1 MANSPQAAV
10 CENSRDDIAPEST
23 GISHQ
28 VVPRSILIPFMLL
41 TSCFAL
47 WGLANNMTDVLI
59 AQFKKVFTL
68 TDMQS
73 GLVQTAFYG
82 AYFCLALPA
91 ALFIK
96 RFSYKAGVLLGLG
109 LFCTGALMFYPA
121 SQIMTYGP
129 FLASLF
135 VLAGG
140 LSILETSA
148 NPYIIA
154 MGPQETATRRLN
166 LAQSFNPIGSITG
179 VLIGKFYIL
188 SQLNPATDAERV
200 LMSADELG
208 QIQTGELA
216 AVMGPYVVVA
226 LVIVAVWLAIAFTR
240 MPVAHDDNNNGLDLK
255 GSFARLLAKRHFV
268 RGVLGQ
274 FFYVGA
280 QIGCWSYTIR
290 YVMTE
295 VGGNEADAS
304 TYLLAS
310 IVLFSACRFVC
321 TALMKFISPRPV
333 AGSACRWRSAL
344 PAGGDDGR
352 RYGRCL
358 RPDWRV
364 GLYVADVP
372 HHFWTLGTWSW
383 QGHPV
388 WWQLSHHGHPG
399 RRRLDRRHGAN
410 LRHGWHPHG
419 IHHSAYR
426 FYLPHP
432 LRFQRPQG
440 IRIRHEQINW
450 RITHYRHSSHH

>member
-1 MANSPQAAV
+1 MASTSQATV
-10 CENSRDDIAPEST
+10 CENSRDEISPKST

-28 VVPRSILIPFMLL
+28 VVPRSILIPFILL

-188 SQLNPATDAERV
+188 SQLNPATDAERA

-240 MPVAHDDNNNGLDLK
+240 MPVAHDANNNGLDLK

-310 IVLFSACRFVC
+310 IVIFSACRFVC
-321 TALMKFISPRPV
+321 TALMKFISPARLLGLLA
-333 AGSACRWRSAL
+333 AGAVLCLLVVMMIGSMAGVYGLIGVSACMSL
-344 PAGGDDGR
+344 MFPTIFGLSVHGLGKDTQFGGS
-352 RYGRCL
+352 CL
-358 RPDWRV
+358 IM
-364 GLYVADVP
+364 AI
-372 HHFWTLGTWSW
+372 LG
-383 QGHPV
+383 
-388 WWQLSHHGHPG
+388 
-399 RRRLDRRHGAN
+399 GAV
-410 LRHGWHPHG
+410 LTAIMGQ
-419 IHHSAYR
+419 ISDMA
-426 FYLPHP
+426 
-432 LRFQRPQG
+432 G
-440 IRIRHEQINW
+440 IRMAFIIPLIGFIYLIHFGFKG
-450 RITHYRHSSHH
+450 HKA

>member
-1 MANSPQAAV
+1 MANTSSAAV
-10 CENSRDDIAPEST
+10 CKNSRDDIAPEST
-23 GISHQ
+23 EISQQ
-28 VVPRSILIPFMLL
+28 VVPRSILIPFILL

-188 SQLNPATDAERV
+188 SQLNPATDAERS

-240 MPVAHDDNNNGLDLK
+240 MPIAHDDSNNGLDLK

-290 YVMTE
+290 YVMAE
-295 VGGNEADAS
+295 IGGNEADAS

-310 IVLFSACRFVC
+310 IVLFSAFRFVC
-321 TALMKFISPRPV
+321 TALMKFISPARLLGLLA
-333 AGSACRWRSAL
+333 AGAVLCLLVVMMVGGMAGVYGLIGVSACMSL
-344 PAGGDDGR
+344 MFPTIFGLSVHGLGKDTQFGGS
-352 RYGRCL
+352 CL
-358 RPDWRV
+358 IM
-364 GLYVADVP
+364 AI
-372 HHFWTLGTWSW
+372 LG
-383 QGHPV
+383 
-388 WWQLSHHGHPG
+388 
-399 RRRLDRRHGAN
+399 GAV
-410 LRHGWHPHG
+410 LTAVMGQ
-419 IHHSAYR
+419 ISDMV
-426 FYLPHP
+426 
-432 LRFQRPQG
+432 G
-440 IRIRHEQINW
+440 IRMAFIIPLIGFIYLIHFGFKG
-450 RITHYRHSSHH
+450 HKA

>member
-1 MANSPQAAV
+1 MSEITTKSTEAA
-10 CENSRDDIAPEST
+10 DIIAGNAPSAE
-23 GISHQ
+23 
-28 VVPRSILIPFMLL
+28 VVPKNILIPFILL

-59 AQFKKVFTL
+59 AQFRKVFTL

-109 LFCTGALMFYPA
+109 LFCTGALLFYPA
-121 SQIMTYGP
+121 SQIMAYGP
-129 FLASLF
+129 FLMALF

-188 SQLNPATDAERV
+188 SQLHPAPDAERAA
-200 LMSADELG
+200 MSPEALGSIQSAELS
-208 QIQTGELA
+208 

-226 LVIVAVWLAIAFTR
+226 LVIMLVWLAIAFTR
-240 MPVAHDDNNNGLDLK
+240 MPVASDTGGSDQSLK
-255 GSFARLLAKRHFV
+255 SSFGRLLAKKYFV

-295 VGGNEADAS
+295 MGGNEADAS
-304 TYLLAS
+304 TYLLVS
-310 IVLFSACRFVC
+310 IVLFSASRFVC
-321 TALMKFISPRPV
+321 TAMMKFISPAVLLGLLASLASLSLLLVMFVGGMTGIYALV
-333 AGSACRWRSAL
+333 AVSACMSL
-344 PAGGDDGR
+344 MFPTIFGLSVHGLGKDTQFGGS
-352 RYGRCL
+352 CL
-358 RPDWRV
+358 IM
-364 GLYVADVP
+364 AI
-372 HHFWTLGTWSW
+372 LG
-383 QGHPV
+383 
-388 WWQLSHHGHPG
+388 
-399 RRRLDRRHGAN
+399 GAV
-410 LRHGWHPHG
+410 LTAIMGQ
-419 IHHSAYR
+419 ISDMA
-426 FYLPHP
+426 
-432 LRFQRPQG
+432 G
-440 IRIRHEQINW
+440 IRMAFVIPMLGFIYLIHFGFKG
-450 RITHYRHSSHH
+450 HKA

>member
-1 MANSPQAAV
+1 MSEITTKSTEAA
-10 CENSRDDIAPEST
+10 DIIAGNAPSAE
-23 GISHQ
+23 
-28 VVPRSILIPFMLL
+28 VVPKNILIPFILL

-59 AQFKKVFTL
+59 AQFRKVFTL

-109 LFCTGALMFYPA
+109 LFCTGALLFYPA
-121 SQIMTYGP
+121 SQIMEYGP
-129 FLASLF
+129 FLMALF

-188 SQLNPATDAERV
+188 SQLHPATDAERAA
-200 LMSADELG
+200 MSPEALGSIQSAELS
-208 QIQTGELA
+208 

-226 LVIVAVWLAIAFTR
+226 LVIMLVWLAIAFTR
-240 MPVAHDDNNNGLDLK
+240 MPVASDTGGSDQSLK
-255 GSFARLLAKRHFV
+255 SSFGRLLAKKYFV

-290 YVMTE
+290 YVMAE
-295 VGGNEADAS
+295 MGGNEADAS
-304 TYLLAS
+304 TCLLVS
-310 IVLFSACRFVC
+310 IVLFSASRFVC
-321 TALMKFISPRPV
+321 TAMMKFISPAVLLGLLASLASLSLLLVMFVGGMTGIYALV
-333 AGSACRWRSAL
+333 AVSACMSL
-344 PAGGDDGR
+344 MFPTIFGLSVHGLGKDTQFGGS
-352 RYGRCL
+352 CL
-358 RPDWRV
+358 IM
-364 GLYVADVP
+364 AI
-372 HHFWTLGTWSW
+372 LG
-383 QGHPV
+383 
-388 WWQLSHHGHPG
+388 
-399 RRRLDRRHGAN
+399 GAV
-410 LRHGWHPHG
+410 LTAIMGQ
-419 IHHSAYR
+419 ISDMA
-426 FYLPHP
+426 
-432 LRFQRPQG
+432 G
-440 IRIRHEQINW
+440 IRMAFVIPMLGFIYLIHFGFKG
-450 RITHYRHSSHH
+450 HKA

>member
-1 MANSPQAAV
+1 MANSSQAAV

-188 SQLNPATDAERV
+188 SQLNPATDAERS

-240 MPVAHDDNNNGLDLK
+240 MPIAHDDSNNGLDLK
-255 GSFARLLAKRHFV
+255 GSFARLLVKRHFV

-310 IVLFSACRFVC
+310 IVIFSACRFVC
-321 TALMKFISPRPV
+321 TALMKFISPARLLGLLA
-333 AGSACRWRSAL
+333 AGAVLCLLVVMMVGGMAGVYGLIGVSACMSL
-344 PAGGDDGR
+344 MFPTIFGLSVHGLGKDTQFGGS
-352 RYGRCL
+352 CL
-358 RPDWRV
+358 IM
-364 GLYVADVP
+364 AI
-372 HHFWTLGTWSW
+372 LG
-383 QGHPV
+383 
-388 WWQLSHHGHPG
+388 
-399 RRRLDRRHGAN
+399 GAV
-410 LRHGWHPHG
+410 LTAIMGQ
-419 IHHSAYR
+419 ISDMA
-426 FYLPHP
+426 
-432 LRFQRPQG
+432 G
-440 IRIRHEQINW
+440 IRMAFIIPLIGFIYLIHFGFKG
-450 RITHYRHSSHH
+450 HKA

>member
-1 MANSPQAAV
+1 MTNISNATAYNKS
-10 CENSRDDIAPEST
+10 SR
-23 GISHQ
+23 GITQSSSRKSIQ
-28 VVPRSILIPFMLL
+28 VVPKAILIPFILL

-96 RFSYKAGVLLGLG
+96 KFSYKAGVLLGLG

-129 FLASLF
+129 FLAALF

-140 LSILETSA
+140 LSILETST
-148 NPYIIA
+148 NPYVIA

-188 SQLNPATDAERV
+188 SQLNPATDAERA
-200 LMSADELG
+200 LMSASELG
-208 QIQTGELA
+208 QVQSGELA
-216 AVMGPYVVVA
+216 AVMGPYVAVA
-226 LVIVAVWLAIAFTR
+226 LVIIAVWLAIAFTR
-240 MPVAHDDNNNGLDLK
+240 MPIAHDTNSKSLDFK
-255 GSFARLLAKRHFV
+255 ASFQRLLAKRHFV
-268 RGVLGQ
+268 RGVAGQ

-295 VGGNEADAS
+295 IGGNEADAS

-310 IVLFSACRFVC
+310 IVLFSACRFIC
-321 TALMKFISPRPV
+321 TAMMKFISPARLLGLLAGV
-333 AGSACRWRSAL
+333 AVLCLLVVMIVGGISGVYALVGVSACMSLMFPTIFGLSVDGLGKDTQFGGSCLIMAILGGAL
-344 PAGGDDGR
+344 LTAIMGQISDM
-352 RYGRCL
+352 
-358 RPDWRV
+358 V
-364 GLYVADVP
+364 GMRMAFSIPLIGFIYLI
-372 HHFWTLGTWSW
+372 HFGFK
-383 QGHPV
+383 GHK
-388 WWQLSHHGHPG
+388 
-399 RRRLDRRHGAN
+399 A
-410 LRHGWHPHG
+410 
-419 IHHSAYR
+419 
-426 FYLPHP
+426 
-432 LRFQRPQG
+432 
-440 IRIRHEQINW
+440 
-450 RITHYRHSSHH
+450 

>member
-1 MANSPQAAV
+1 MSEITTKSTEAA
-10 CENSRDDIAPEST
+10 DIIAGNAPSAE
-23 GISHQ
+23 
-28 VVPRSILIPFMLL
+28 VVPKNILIPFILL

-59 AQFKKVFTL
+59 AQFRKVFTL

-109 LFCTGALMFYPA
+109 LFCTGALLFYPA
-121 SQIMTYGP
+121 SQIMEYGP
-129 FLASLF
+129 FLMALF

-188 SQLNPATDAERV
+188 SQLHPATDAERAA
-200 LMSADELG
+200 MSPEALGSIQSAELS
-208 QIQTGELA
+208 

-226 LVIVAVWLAIAFTR
+226 LVIMLVWLAIAFTR
-240 MPVAHDDNNNGLDLK
+240 MPVASDTGGSDQSLK
-255 GSFARLLAKRHFV
+255 SSFGRLLAKKYFV

-295 VGGNEADAS
+295 MGGNEADAS
-304 TYLLAS
+304 TYLLVS
-310 IVLFSACRFVC
+310 IVLFSASRFVC
-321 TALMKFISPRPV
+321 TAMMKFISPAVLLGLLASLASLSLLLVMFVGGMTGIYALV
-333 AGSACRWRSAL
+333 AVSACMSLMFPTIFGLSVHGLGKDTQFGGSCLIMAILGGAVLTAL
-344 PAGGDDGR
+344 MGQISDMA
-352 RYGRCL
+352 
-358 RPDWRV
+358 
-364 GLYVADVP
+364 
-372 HHFWTLGTWSW
+372 
-383 QGHPV
+383 
-388 WWQLSHHGHPG
+388 
-399 RRRLDRRHGAN
+399 
-410 LRHGWHPHG
+410 
-419 IHHSAYR
+419 
-426 FYLPHP
+426 
-432 LRFQRPQG
+432 G
-440 IRIRHEQINW
+440 IRMAFVIPMLGFIYLIHFGFKG
-450 RITHYRHSSHH
+450 HKA

>member
-1 MANSPQAAV
+1 MSEITTKSTEAA
-10 CENSRDDIAPEST
+10 DIIAGNAPSAE
-23 GISHQ
+23 
-28 VVPRSILIPFMLL
+28 VVPKNILIPFILL

-59 AQFKKVFTL
+59 AQFRKVFTL

-109 LFCTGALMFYPA
+109 LFCTGALLFYPA
-121 SQIMTYGP
+121 SQIMAYGP
-129 FLASLF
+129 FLMALF

-188 SQLNPATDAERV
+188 SQLHPATDAERAA
-200 LMSADELG
+200 MSPEALGSIQSAELS
-208 QIQTGELA
+208 

-226 LVIVAVWLAIAFTR
+226 LVIMLVWLAIAFTR
-240 MPVAHDDNNNGLDLK
+240 MPVACDTGGSDQSLK
-255 GSFARLLAKRHFV
+255 SSFGRLLAKKYFV

-295 VGGNEADAS
+295 MGGNEADAS
-304 TYLLAS
+304 TYLLVS
-310 IVLFSACRFVC
+310 IVLFSASRFVC
-321 TALMKFISPRPV
+321 TAMMKFISPAVLLGLLASLASLSLLLVMFVGGMTGIYALV
-333 AGSACRWRSAL
+333 AVSACMSL
-344 PAGGDDGR
+344 MFPTIFGLSVHGLGKDTQFGGS
-352 RYGRCL
+352 CL
-358 RPDWRV
+358 IM
-364 GLYVADVP
+364 AI
-372 HHFWTLGTWSW
+372 LG
-383 QGHPV
+383 
-388 WWQLSHHGHPG
+388 
-399 RRRLDRRHGAN
+399 GAV
-410 LRHGWHPHG
+410 LTAIMGQ
-419 IHHSAYR
+419 ISDMA
-426 FYLPHP
+426 
-432 LRFQRPQG
+432 G
-440 IRIRHEQINW
+440 IRMAFVIPMLGFIYLIHFGFKG
-450 RITHYRHSSHH
+450 HKA